1 MKEIPPYKQPEE
13 KLAPLKLEE
22 SSNILTKKQVEVTGK
37 EE

>member
-1 MKEIPPYKQPEE
+1 MKEIPPHKQPEE